1 MFLLWFYVSSLL
13 LCHQIL
19 EELVPLFTEQLQIL
33 QDQILLHGMKCPMC
47 WQCVKIWQIVEA
59 IFGLPAA
66 NLAVLQWTGNYFVLA
81 ETEKATPALI
91 SALVLNDENGL
102 GLECFMLKLH
112 LTVKIK
118 SLVVT
123 SHQEESIMPWICWV
137 WHQKPWQ
144 KLCQTGEIPF

>member
-66 NLAVLQWTGNYFVLA
+66 NLAVDWQLFCLSWNRKSHACSDL
-81 ETEKATPALI
+81 
-91 SALVLNDENGL
+91 LNDENGL